1 MGLDFLL
8 AKSGVGDPIDR
19 GCRMKM
25 SGQRRFSPS
34 RRSVLKGAGAAA
46 IGSFS
51 GLTVFSSSARA
62 ETKLRMTLPW
72 LPDSAY
78 SYVYVAKNQG
88 FWSKRGLQV
97 EISRGNGS
105 LTAAQAVHSGQ
116 FDAGVVPIAASLLL
130 VSRGLDLVSLGM
142 MDYNATMGV
151 AVLDDSPIRTPKDLE
166 GKTVGQTVSS
176 SDAAFFPV
184 FCELMKLDRSKIN
197 LVSLDANVR
206 TRTLWERKVDAIT
219 GFLNSILPAS
229 DAAGYKTRYFLYNN
243 FGIKLYQDSAIVRSD
258 FFRNNPRVCEAFVE
272 GLLEGVL
279 FHVTR
284 PEDTLKIYLQEV
296 KEMAMSATAEDF
308 ARIGIAVFIYSVLTE
323 PGVAEHGLGW
333 IDNAKVDG
341 MIDLIMKYQAPP
353 NAVRPVREKFF
364 HTAFAGRYRLTPP
377 QWKAAQDYA
386 KGIAAVASS
395 SS

>member
-1 MGLDFLL
+1 
-8 AKSGVGDPIDR
+8 
-19 GCRMKM
+19 MKM

>member
-1 MGLDFLL
+1 
-8 AKSGVGDPIDR
+8 
-19 GCRMKM
+19 MKK
-25 SGQRRFSPS
+25 SGQRRFAPS
-34 RRSVLKGAGAAA
+34 RRLALKGAGAVA

-51 GLTVFSSSARA
+51 GLTVFSSSAQTQ
-62 ETKLRMTLPW
+62 TKLRMTLPW

-116 FDAGVVPIAASLLL
+116 FDAGIVPIAASLLL
-130 VSRGLDLVSLGM
+130 VARGLDLLSLGM

-151 AVLDDSPIRTPKDLE
+151 GLLDDSPIRAPKDLE
-166 GKTVGQTVSS
+166 GKTIGQTVSS

-184 FCELMKLDRSKIN
+184 FCDLTKVDRAKIN

-229 DAAGYKTRYFLYNN
+229 DAAGFKTRYFLYNN
-243 FGIKLYQDSAIVRSD
+243 FGIKLYQDSAIVRPD
-258 FFRNNPRVCEAFVE
+258 FFRDNPRVCEAFVE
-272 GLLEGVL
+272 GLHEGVL

-308 ARIGIAVFIYSVLTE
+308 ARIGIAVFIYSVLSE

-333 IDNAKVDG
+333 IDNDKVEG
-341 MIDLIMKYQAPP
+341 MIDLILKYQAPP
-353 NAVRPVREKFF
+353 NAARPVREKVF
-364 HTAFAGRYRLTPP
+364 HTDFAGRYRLTPA
-377 QWKAAQDYA
+377 QWRAAQDYA